1 MSCWDFATR
10 AWERPGVAALA
21 LTLQNDHGQSVALL
35 LWTLWT
41 VRDRRLAGAI
51 ELAAGVRLAGDW
63 EDRIIAP
70 LRGVR
75 QRLTAPLWPAD
86 SETLPLR
93 ARALAA
99 ELAAERALIEA
110 LEALT
115 PIHAPGPGAEGVLE
129 REGALERLAT
139 VARLWRSPAP
149 AATLAELAAAVA
161 D

>member
-1 MSCWDFATR
+1 MRCWDFAAR

-41 VRDRRLAGAI
+41 VRDRRVAGEI
-51 ELAAGVRLAGDW
+51 ELASGVRLAGDW
-63 EDRIIAP
+63 EYRIIAP

-86 SETLPLR
+86 SEALPLR
-93 ARALAA
+93 ARTLAA

-115 PIHAPGPGAEGVLE
+115 PLHAPGAHAAD
-129 REGALERLAT
+129 ALERLAA
-139 VARLWRSPAP
+139 VARLWRPPAP
-149 AATLAELAAAVA
+149 AATLADLAAAVA